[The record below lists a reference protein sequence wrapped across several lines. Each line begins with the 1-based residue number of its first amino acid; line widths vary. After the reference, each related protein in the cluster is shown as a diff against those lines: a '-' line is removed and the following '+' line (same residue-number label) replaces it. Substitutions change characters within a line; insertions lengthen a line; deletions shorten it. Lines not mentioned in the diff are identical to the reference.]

1 MKKILILFIVFSIL
15 FVSSAY
21 LKELNSKLVGKT
33 IVIDVGHGGKD
44 SGTTYDG
51 VSEKDINLMIAKKL
65 EKEINAVRFT
75 HDEIM
80 RERFGRCPDD
90 FQAKYKLVDAEIRA
104 KTKELVCGG
113 KDVILD
119 YGFWSKEVRKEY
131 YNWGTD
137 FAEDVVFCIVKCDL
151 TEAKRRVLLRTKD
164 NSEELFIDEDFFDAM
179 AVKFEPFEEE
189 EGYTFLY
196 V

>member
-1 MKKILILFIVFSIL
+1 
-15 FVSSAY
+15 
-21 LKELNSKLVGKT
+21 
-33 IVIDVGHGGKD
+33 
-44 SGTTYDG
+44 
-51 VSEKDINLMIAKKL
+51 
-65 EKEINAVRFT
+65 
-75 HDEIM
+75 
-80 RERFGRCPDD
+80 
-90 FQAKYKLVDAEIRA
+90 LVDAEIRA
-104 KTKELVCGG
+104 KTKELVCVG

-131 YNWGTD
+131 YNWGID